1 MDGKWRVRQVREVV
15 RDRWIDLRAETCET
29 PEGHEIDPYYVIS
42 YPDWVNIVAITE
54 DQNLVLT
61 RQYRHAAKRA
71 FLELPGG
78 AVDPQD
84 RDLEAAARR
93 ELLEETGYT
102 AMRFQRVATRFP
114 NPGLQTNRLHTFL
127 AEGAV
132 RIATPQLETG
142 EEGLTVELA
151 SLIDELDGIVGGLLE
166 QALHVSSLH
175 SALIAAGYLTTVPRG
190 REPRS

>member
-1 MDGKWRVRQVREVV
+1 MDGKWRVRQVQEVV

-29 PEGHEIDPYYVIS
+29 PEGHDIDPYYVIS

-61 RQYRHAAKRA
+61 RQYRHAAGRT

-78 AVDPQD
+78 AVDPLD

-102 AMRFQRVATRFP
+102 ASRFQLVATRFP
-114 NPGLQTNRLHTFL
+114 NPALQTNRLHTFL

-132 RIATPQLETG
+132 RIATSQLETG

-175 SALIAAGYLTTVPRG
+175 SALIAAGYLTIVPRG
-190 REPRS
+190 RESRS

>member
-1 MDGKWRVRQVREVV
+1 MDGKWTVRRVREVV

-29 PEGHEIDPYYVIS
+29 PEGHEIDPYYVLS
-42 YPDWVNIVAITE
+42 YPDWVNIVAITK

-61 RQYRHAAKRA
+61 RQYRHAAGRT

-78 AVDPQD
+78 AVDRLD
-84 RDLEAAARR
+84 RDIEAAARR

-102 AMRFQRVATRFP
+102 ATRFQRVATRFP
-114 NPGLQTNRLHTFL
+114 NPALQTNRLHTFL

-132 RIATPQLETG
+132 PSATPNLETG
-142 EEGLTVELA
+142 EEGLTVELV

-175 SALIAAGYLTTVPRG
+175 SALISAGYLTIAPRD
-190 REPRS
+190 RERRS

>member
-1 MDGKWRVRQVREVV
+1 MDGKWTVRKVREVV

-29 PEGHEIDPYYVIS
+29 PEGREIDPYYVLS

-61 RQYRHAAKRA
+61 RQYRHAAGRE
-71 FLELPGG
+71 FVELPGG
-78 AVDPQD
+78 AVEDFDQ
-84 RDLEAAARR
+84 DLEAAARR
-93 ELLEETGYT
+93 ELLEETGYS
-102 AMRFQRVATRFP
+102 APRFQRVATRFP
-114 NPGLQTNRLHTFL
+114 NPALQTNRLHTFL

-132 RIATPQLETG
+132 PIATPNLETG
-142 EEGLTVELA
+142 EEGLTVELV

-175 SALIAAGYLTTVPRG
+175 SALMAAGYLRIVPCDRD
-190 REPRS
+190 